1 MNPFLIARALARG
14 WWIAVTATALGIA
27 VAMGLTAVT
36 TPVYE
41 ATTSYY
47 VSVAGQA
54 ETSAGEIAQG
64 STAAQ
69 QKIKSYIELASS
81 PRVLA
86 PVIERLGLNET
97 PAALAGRVRAT
108 GVTGTVI
115 VSIAVDDTDA
125 RRAARIADEVGETLA
140 TVVSQIEPKTPEGAP
155 SVRLEDVTPATE
167 PTVPKSPRPAADIA
181 AGAFAGLAV
190 GVGVVL
196 LVASLDTR
204 VRRPEDVPAET
215 PLVGEISF
223 DPAAATRPLIHRDD
237 LNSERAEAYR
247 SLRTNIQFL
256 GSSAADGHTMAVT
269 SARPS
274 EGKTTTTANLG
285 IALSKSGFRTLVID
299 ADLRRPKIASIL
311 GLEDAAGLT
320 DVLVGRAELD
330 DVVQDWGI
338 EQLAV
343 LPAGTIPPNPSELIA
358 TEAMRQ
364 VLHQVRSFYDIVLI
378 DTPPVL
384 AVTDATLVSTIADT
398 TLLVIAA
405 NQTKRS
411 DVDSAIQALS
421 RVGRRADGTVL
432 TKVRTSRTAG
442 AYRSTY
448 GNTGGAA

>member
-1 MNPFLIARALARG
+1 MNPLLIARALARG
-14 WWIAVTATALGIA
+14 WWIVATATALGIGTA
-27 VAMGLTAVT
+27 IGLTAIT

-69 QKIKSYIELASS
+69 QKIKSYVQLASS

-86 PVIERLGLNET
+86 PVIERLGLDET
-97 PAALAGRVRAT
+97 PAALAGRVTAT
-108 GVTGTVI
+108 GGTGTVI
-115 VSIAVDDTDA
+115 ISIAVDDTDA
-125 RRAARIADEVGETLA
+125 RRAAQIADAVGETLA

-155 SVRLEDVTPATE
+155 SVRLEDVSPATE
-167 PTVPKSPRPAADIA
+167 PTAPKSPRPAANIA
-181 AGAFAGLAV
+181 AGAIAGLAI
-190 GVGVVL
+190 GVGIAL
-196 LVASLDTR
+196 LVASLDSR
-204 VRRPEDVPAET
+204 VRRPDDVPAET

-237 LNSERAEAYR
+237 VNSERAEAYR

-256 GSSAADGHTMAVT
+256 GSGSTDGHTMAVT

-299 ADLRRPKIASIL
+299 ADLRRPKVASML

-330 DVVQDWGI
+330 DVVQDWGV
-338 EQLAV
+338 ERLAV
-343 LPAGTIPPNPSELIA
+343 LPAGTVPPNPSELIA

-364 VLHQVRSFYDIVLI
+364 VLHQVRSFYDVVLI

-398 TLLVIAA
+398 TLLVVAA

-411 DVDSAIQALS
+411 DVDAAVGALA
-421 RVGRRADGTVL
+421 RVGQRADGVVL
-432 TKVRTSRTAG
+432 TKVRTSRTGG
-442 AYRSTY
+442 AYRSAY
-448 GNTGGAA
+448 GTDGGAA